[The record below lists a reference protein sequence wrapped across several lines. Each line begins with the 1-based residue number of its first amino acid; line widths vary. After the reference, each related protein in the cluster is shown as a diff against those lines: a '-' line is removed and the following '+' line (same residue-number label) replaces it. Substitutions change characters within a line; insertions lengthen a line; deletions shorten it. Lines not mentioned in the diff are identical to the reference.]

1 MARLSV
7 ATCQF
12 PVSGDLAVNARAIH
26 RLMRQA
32 REERA
37 DLAHFSE
44 ACLSGYPG
52 VDLPS
57 LSGMDWALH
66 RREVERIMTLAA
78 ELRLWVVV
86 GSSHALSSG
95 HKPHNCLYVIA
106 DSGRL
111 VTRYDKRF
119 CTGGDLTHYSPGS
132 AFTAFDVKGIRCG
145 ALICY
150 DFRFQELYREYY
162 RRGVRLMLH
171 SFHNAHG
178 DPRKLPKAGNIHGH
192 IVPATISAYAA
203 NNRMWVSANNS
214 SAYYSRWASFFVTP
228 DGMIAARLKRH
239 RTGLV
244 VSGVDTG
251 AAFYDAPGANR
262 DRSARGI
269 LHSGR
274 LVWDPRSSDRTSL

>member
-1 MARLSV
+1 MAE
-7 ATCQF
+7 
-12 PVSGDLAVNARAIH
+12 AR
-26 RLMRQA
+26 RS
-32 REERA
+32 RA

-52 VDLPS
+52 TDMPS
-57 LSGMDWALH
+57 LEDVDWDLH
-66 RREVERIMTLAA
+66 RREMVSIMALAA
-78 ELRLWVVV
+78 RLRLWTVV
-86 GSSHALSSG
+86 GSSHPLTG
-95 HKPHNCLYVIA
+95 RHRPHNSLYVI
-106 DSGRL
+106 DDGGEL

-119 CTGGDLTHYSPGS
+119 CTGGDLEHYSPGS
-132 AFTAFDVKGIRCG
+132 AFTVFDVKGIRCG

-162 RRGVRLMLH
+162 KRGVRLMLH

-178 DPRKLPKAGNIHGH
+178 SVPRRKPGNIHGH
-192 IVPATISAYAA
+192 IVPATVSAYAA

-228 DGMIAARLKRH
+228 DGMIGSRLPRH

-244 VSGVDTG
+244 VSGVDTRLDY
-251 AAFYDAPGANR
+251 YDAPGDNR
-262 DRSARGI
+262 DRAVRGI

-274 LVWDPRSSDRTSL
+274 LVSDPRTDRRRSL

>member
-1 MARLSV
+1 MARLRV

-12 PVSGDLAVNARAIH
+12 AVSGDVERNARAIR
-26 RLMRQA
+26 RLMLRSRA
-32 REERA
+32 ARA

-52 VDLPS
+52 VDMPS
-57 LSGMDWALH
+57 LSGMDWSLH
-66 RREVERIMTLAA
+66 RREMERIMALAA

-86 GSSHALSSG
+86 GSSHALSGG
-95 HKPHNCLYVIA
+95 HKPHNSLYVIDHRGA
-106 DSGRL
+106 L

-119 CTGGDLTHYSPGS
+119 CTGGDLVHYSPGD
-132 AFTAFDVKGIRCG
+132 AFTVFDVKGVRCG

-178 DPRKLPKAGNIHGH
+178 DPRTLPKAGNIHGH
-192 IVPATISAYAA
+192 IVPATMSAYAA
-203 NNRMWVSANNS
+203 NNHMWISANNS
-214 SAYYSRWASFFVTP
+214 QARHSRWPSFFVTP
-228 DGMIAARLKRH
+228 DGMIHARLPLH
-239 RTGLV
+239 RTGLA
-244 VSGVDTG
+244 VSEVNTRL
-251 AAFYDAPGANR
+251 AYYDAPGANR
-262 DRSARGI
+262 DRAVRGI

-274 LVWDPRSSDRTSL
+274 LVPDPRSSRRRTL